1 MDLTEILTFGS
12 IFGEFKPNPKT
23 KVINQSGIGASIID
37 VDSTLSFNSTGKL
50 TVIDPD
56 DDEVILSYTSKNSN
70 QFLGVTGLDFQL
82 QEGDNISADEDA
94 FSFVGAGQTD
104 QIRVKVNASL
114 TDLKVNENF
123 FNLPGDQIKVKSY
136 GIDKKDTST
145 RYYFQN
151 IKTNFTIKKIEILDA
166 NQSFYRVT
174 LHEDHF
180 FSTLKFKNL

>member
-1 MDLTEILTFGS
+1 M
-12 IFGEFKPNPKT
+12 
-23 KVINQSGIGASIID
+23 
-37 VDSTLSFNSTGKL
+37 
-50 TVIDPD
+50 
-56 DDEVILSYTSKNSN
+56 
-70 QFLGVTGLDFQL
+70 
-82 QEGDNISADEDA
+82 
-94 FSFVGAGQTD
+94 
-104 QIRVKVNASL
+104 KVNASL

-180 FSTLKFKNL
+180 FSNFYNLKIYNSKGTFVSDGNAIQIVSSKQIDVRIISTFT